1 MASPVAVKCC
11 YSWVRRLL
19 LCILLLQN
27 LVYLGSGAESYIA
40 SRATYY
46 GSPDCLGTDGGAC
59 GYGSF
64 GRNLNGGD
72 VAAVAQLYRNGT
84 GCGACYQVRC
94 TNGDLCTDEGVKIT
108 VTDYGQGDRT
118 DFIMSLRGY
127 SKLARAEKVSQV
139 ISLGVV
145 DIEYKRISC
154 QYEGYNI
161 MFKIDSSSNFPDY
174 LALMMWYQAGQKD
187 VLAIQLCQEESYEWK
202 EMCQSHGAVWDVVT
216 PPMGA
221 LSLRF
226 LVSDGNSQEWMSA
239 ANVIPANWS
248 AGAVY
253 DSGIQLN

>member
-1 MASPVAVKCC
+1 MSVKCC
-11 YSWVRRLL
+11 YSWVRRLI

-27 LVYLGSGAESYIA
+27 VLMYLGSSADFYIP

-46 GSPDCLGTDGGAC
+46 GSPDCRGTEGGAC

-94 TNGDLCTDEGVKIT
+94 TNQDLCTDEGVKIV

-118 DFIMSLRGY
+118 DFIMSLHGY
-127 SKLARAEKVSQV
+127 SKLARMDKASQV
-139 ISLGVV
+139 ISMGVV
-145 DIEYKRISC
+145 EIEYKRISC
-154 QYEGYNI
+154 KYKGYNI
-161 MFKIDSSSNFPDY
+161 MFKIDNSSNFPNY
-174 LALMMWYQAGQKD
+174 LALMFWYQAGQKD
-187 VLAIQLCQEESYEWK
+187 VLAIQLCQEDSYEWK
-202 EMCQSHGAVWDVVT
+202 AMRRSHGAVWDVVT
-216 PPMGA
+216 PPVGS

-226 LVSDGNSQEWMSA
+226 LVSDGKKQEWMSA
-239 ANVIPANWS
+239 TNVIPANWT

-253 DSGIQLN
+253 DSGIQLH

>member
-1 MASPVAVKCC
+1 
-11 YSWVRRLL
+11 
-19 LCILLLQN
+19 
-27 LVYLGSGAESYIA
+27 
-40 SRATYY
+40 
-46 GSPDCLGTDGGAC
+46 
-59 GYGSF
+59 
-64 GRNLNGGD
+64 
-72 VAAVAQLYRNGT
+72 
-84 GCGACYQVRC
+84 
-94 TNGDLCTDEGVKIT
+94 VKIT

-127 SKLARAEKVSQV
+127 SKLARPEKVSQV

-202 EMCQSHGAVWDVVT
+202 AMCQSHGAVWDVVT

-239 ANVIPANWS
+239 ANVIPANWK